1 MIPTFIG
8 TTLLV
13 FTILQI
19 APDGPFERAVKQ
31 LKEAQGA
38 GGEGGGPSS
47 NMGGSNEITEDLL
60 EQMRMQYGLDKPI
73 LVRYAIW
80 LGVWP
85 KEIKNKSIPLNED
98 FRETIHSVEINQFK
112 EYLLQRYV
120 KVIKED
126 DQLQVIE
133 TGVGLEF
140 EMESKDKL
148 ISNYNIDE
156 SRIDAIEF
164 YRENY
169 DELPNNASYI
179 KTWYFSDWKIS
190 NSENEKGEIT
200 LVKKT
205 YQGILS
211 GFLGY
216 SQMRGKNVSELIK
229 ERLHISIIFGLSGF
243 LLSYLIC
250 IPLGISKAI
259 RHGSKFDI
267 LSSSIVFIGYSIPG
281 YALGV
286 LLLSIWGGDIFPLHG
301 WRSVNFSELTFLGKV
316 WDQIHHAFLPVLCYT
331 IGSFATLTVL
341 MKNSLMENLSQDYVR
356 TAFSKGLSEKKVILY
371 HAVRNSLIPIATG
384 IGSMIGLFLAGS
396 YLIEMV
402 FGIDGIG
409 MLGLQALLDRDYNII
424 MGNLVIFTLIRLFGN
439 LISDL
444 TYAII
449 DPRIRFK

>member
-47 NMGGSNEITEDLL
+47 NMGGSNEITKDLL

-301 WRSVNFSELTFLGKV
+301 WRSVNFSELTFSGKV

-384 IGSMIGLFLAGS
+384 IGSMIGVFLAGS